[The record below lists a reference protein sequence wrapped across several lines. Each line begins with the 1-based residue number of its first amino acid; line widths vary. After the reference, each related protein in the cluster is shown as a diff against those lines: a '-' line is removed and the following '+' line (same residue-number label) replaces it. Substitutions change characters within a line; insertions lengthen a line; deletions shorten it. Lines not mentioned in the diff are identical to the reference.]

1 MFKCDKSATAVR
13 LSMIPTI
20 FVGVLAANQSAH
32 TNAMKSPLNV
42 PPAIAA
48 TASQTSTATA
58 PVNTLVISQSAA
70 GAELL
75 PKARV
80 EARYQ
85 QQLEKLPAAQLDID
99 TRARHFIL
107 LDAPIWLNE
116 KMRSF
121 LQEAK

>member
-20 FVGVLAANQSAH
+20 FVGVLAANQSAQ
-32 TNAMKSPLNV
+32 TNAMKAPLNA

-58 PVNTLVISQSAA
+58 PVNTLVISQPAA
-70 GAELL
+70 SAELR
-75 PKARV
+75 PKASL
-80 EARYQ
+80 ETHYQ
-85 QQLEKLPAAQLDID
+85 QQLEKLPAAKLDID

-107 LDAPIWLNE
+107 LDAPIWLNQ
-116 KMRSF
+116 KIRGFM
-121 LQEAK
+121 QEAK